1 MQISLIAALDRN
13 NLIGAD
19 QEMPWHLPADLKRFK
34 AITMGKPI
42 VMGRK
47 TYETLGRPLP
57 GRHNIILTHNRE
69 YQAEG
74 CTVVHSID
82 EALEVTS
89 DATEVMIIGG
99 GAIYRQFLPLASRL
113 YLTLI
118 DATFE
123 GDTYFPAIDYE
134 QWQIVSEEQHPQ
146 DERNPYPFRLLI
158 LERKNAGDP
167 AAQSST
173 SEQLAR

>member
-19 QEMPWHLPADLKRFK
+19 QGMPWRLPADLKRFK
-34 AITMGKPI
+34 ALTMGKPI

-47 TYETLGRPLP
+47 TYETIGRPLP
-57 GRHNIILTHNRE
+57 GRQNIVLTRDQDYE
-69 YQAEG
+69 APG
-74 CTVVHSID
+74 CVVVHSIED
-82 EALEVTS
+82 ALKVSS
-89 DATEVMIIGG
+89 DAPEVMIIGG

-123 GDTYFPAIDYE
+123 GDTYFPDINCDN
-134 QWQIVSEEQHPQ
+134 WQMVSEETFDQ
-146 DERNPYPFRLLI
+146 DQQNPYPVRLVI
-158 LERKNAGDP
+158 LERKRAGHP
-167 AAQSST
+167 AS
-173 SEQLAR
+173 

>member
-19 QEMPWHLPADLKRFK
+19 QGMPWRLPADLKRFK

-42 VMGRK
+42 IMGRK
-47 TYETLGRPLP
+47 THETIGRPLP
-57 GRHNIILTHNRE
+57 GRHNIILTRNPE
-69 YQAEG
+69 YETEG

-82 EALEVTS
+82 EALQATS
-89 DATEVMIIGG
+89 DAAEVMVIGG
-99 GAIYRQFLPLASRL
+99 GAIYRQFLPLAHRL

-118 DATFE
+118 DAAFE
-123 GDTYFPAIDYE
+123 GDTHFPTIDWD
-134 QWQIVSEEQHPQ
+134 QWEIVSEEQFTQ
-146 DERNPYPFRLLI
+146 DERNPYPFRLVI

-167 AAQSST
+167 AAQST
-173 SEQLAR
+173 IDE